1 MRKKNPLLEVD
12 PLCLPMGMRVGHW
25 RIQGWRGR
33 GAYGTLYRVERE
45 GREGSGSFALKL
57 AIAPEDPR
65 FEREALLLSRI
76 QSPHVPRLL
85 DQGVWEHPSGAHPY
99 LVMEWVEGESL
110 YAWAAR
116 RNPTSRQVLRLLA
129 QVARAL
135 EATHAAGGTHRDVK
149 GDNVLV
155 CPRDERVFLTDFGAG
170 HFRGAGT
177 LTSKLL
183 PPGTPA
189 YRSPEAWA
197 FLRVFRRH
205 PTAHY
210 PASAC
215 DDLFALGVM
224 AYRLVTDEYPPP
236 TFPDEPSAKV
246 WREDGP
252 GPQRPRSLNPN
263 VSPALETA
271 IMRLLSTAPVDRFN
285 GMAREAAETL
295 EQAVQSPDPEMDAL
309 LFSVGQAHC
318 PRWRTLEGLRLVAEQ
333 DAAPREEVE
342 NGGNDK
348 RDRAV
353 AKHPRVW
360 PHAPARAWAIGA
372 AVVCTSVMF
381 TLMSESWRQA
391 APQLPDSPQGV
402 SSREGESVAVGNSVM
417 FVPHSSSVQCDPIST
432 LGLPLPEKPFPGQR
446 KPPCEPRFETAIR
459 GSCWVELKM
468 APPCGN
474 NAFDWEGGCYI
485 PSANAPRKPTSNPQ
499 ERR

>member
-1 MRKKNPLLEVD
+1 MERQ
-12 PLCLPMGMRVGHW
+12 GH
-25 RIQGWRGR
+25 
-33 GAYGTLYRVERE
+33 
-45 GREGSGSFALKL
+45 EGSGSFALKL

-85 DQGVWEHPSGAHPY
+85 EQGVWEHPSGAHPY

-116 RNPTSRQVLRLLA
+116 RNPTSRQVAKLLA

-155 CPRDERVFLTDFGAG
+155 CPRNERVFLTDFGAG

-224 AYRLVTDEYPPP
+224 AYRLVTDEYPPS
-236 TFPDEPSAKV
+236 TFPDDPKAKV

-252 GPQRPRSLNPN
+252 GPQHPRSLNPN
-263 VSPALETA
+263 VSPVLET
-271 IMRLLSTAPVDRFN
+271 IILRLLSTAPADRFN
-285 GMAREAAETL
+285 GTTREAAMTL
-295 EQAVQSPDPEMDAL
+295 EQAAQNSEPELDTP
-309 LFSVGQAHC
+309 LFFVGQAHC
-318 PRWRTLEGLRLVAEQ
+318 PRWRTPGDLRRAAEM
-333 DAAPREEVE
+333 DAAARKGEREQ
-342 NGGNDK
+342 NDK
-348 RDRAV
+348 SVRAV
-353 AKHPRVW
+353 ARRSRAR
-360 PHAPARAWAIGA
+360 PHVSTRIWAIGG
-372 AVVCTSVMF
+372 AVICTSVG
-381 TLMSESWRQA
+381 LMLASESWRLEKQ
-391 APQLPDSPQGV
+391 QLPDSHQGV
-402 SSREGESVAVGNSVM
+402 NAREGERVAVGNSVM
-417 FVPHSSSVQCDPIST
+417 FVAHSSNPQGDPVST

-459 GSCWVELKM
+459 GACWVGLKM
-468 APPCGN
+468 KPPCGN
-474 NAFDWEGGCYI
+474 NAFDWEGECYI
-485 PSANAPRKPTSNPQ
+485 PSANAPRQPTSNPQ